1 VDDGSDVYY
10 DGAEDVGAYCT
21 AKLTF
26 SKIFTS
32 KFGVRIIQ
40 VCVLYS
46 NFYGSSKPKARIKN
60 FGNNRSKRTS
70 KLYAV
75 SRKN

>member
-32 KFGVRIIQ
+32 KFGVRIIFKFLRQ
-40 VCVLYS
+40 FQAQS
-46 NFYGSSKPKARIKN
+46 QNKEFRQQSK
-60 FGNNRSKRTS
+60 
-70 KLYAV
+70 
-75 SRKN
+75 